1 MASNKAG
8 NRSQKGSRGAA
19 RNAHGAASARVRS
32 AQQGAPKTKADF
44 KRENK
49 QQIGKGVKYVLVAIG
64 VLAMVLSVTSVACSG
79 FLNQVSSNGDYHLTG
94 GVAATVN
101 GTKITEDTITEQIMS
116 TRESYGYTDDES
128 WAAYLESSGMTPE
141 SYRQNIIDNYID
153 DVLVGQAERD
163 ANIQVSDEEVEEAW
177 QEAVASYSSED
188 EFVALLEQIGYTE
201 ASYKETIRQ
210 NLESEKFRDE
220 VAPVEEPTD
229 DEIIAYANENLSTYN
244 DARRSSHILI
254 KVAEDAD
261 DATREEAKAKAQDIL
276 DQINAGEITFEDAAK
291 EYSEDSSAADGGDV
305 GWDKLTTFVDPY
317 QQALSALDTNQVS
330 GVVESDYGYHIIKC
344 TGHFYVD
351 GSVTS
356 VDQIPE
362 NLREIF
368 AENISSTNQDAAYQ
382 EWLENLRA
390 EADIQINEMPADVPY
405 NVSATAASD
414 EAGDSEGDEGETAI
428 E

>member
-8 NRSQKGSRGAA
+8 NRSQRGSRGAA

-32 AQQGAPKTKADF
+32 AQQGATKTKADF

-141 SYRQNIIDNYID
+141 SYRQNIIDSYID
-153 DVLVGQAERD
+153 DVLVSQAERD

-291 EYSEDSSAADGGDV
+291 EYSEDSSAEDGGDV
-305 GWDKLTTFVDPY
+305 GWDKLTSFVTEY
-317 QQALSALDTNQVS
+317 QDALSNLEKGQVS
-330 GVVESDYGYHIIKC
+330 GIVETTYGYHIIKC
-344 TGHFYVD
+344 TDYFHVD
-351 GSVTS
+351 GEVSSLDGVPQEIQDYISNVVKSQEESTAY
-356 VDQIPE
+356 DAWWEDYKEKAGIEINPMPE
-362 NLREIF
+362 
-368 AENISSTNQDAAYQ
+368 
-382 EWLENLRA
+382 
-390 EADIQINEMPADVPY
+390 DVPY
-405 NVSATAASD
+405 NVSLD
-414 EAGDSEGDEGETAI
+414 GI
-428 E
+428 EPSTGSAQ